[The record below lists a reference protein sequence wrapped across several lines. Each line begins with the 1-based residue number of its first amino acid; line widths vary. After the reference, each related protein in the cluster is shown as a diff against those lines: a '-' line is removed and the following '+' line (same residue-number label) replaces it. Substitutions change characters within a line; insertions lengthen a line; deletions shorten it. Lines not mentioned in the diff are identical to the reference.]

1 MNANSQSSVSGQK
14 SIQERIMVQS
24 EDPCEGSHRLQWTFK
39 LSPKAF
45 LNLLNM
51 EAAVLKITW
60 TGSLSMDFVRNLFP
74 NYLGLE

>member
-1 MNANSQSSVSGQK
+1 
-14 SIQERIMVQS
+14 MVQS
-24 EDPCEGSHRLQWTFK
+24 EDSCKVSHRLQWTFK

-60 TGSLSMDFVRNLFP
+60 TGSLSMDFVRSLFP